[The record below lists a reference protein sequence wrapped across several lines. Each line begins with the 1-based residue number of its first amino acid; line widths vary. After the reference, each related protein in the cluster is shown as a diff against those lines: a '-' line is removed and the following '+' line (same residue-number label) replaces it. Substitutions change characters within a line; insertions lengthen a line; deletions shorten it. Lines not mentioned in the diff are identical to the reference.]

1 MRILTLLFI
10 FTACIFAQNPIYVS
24 EVYSGDS
31 FKGVFVNKTIEV
43 RLWGLDSPEQG
54 QPYAEESFEHLKNMI
69 LSNIVIIYPMGK
81 DPFGREICIATI
93 NKSNINMNLIR
104 NGYAVYHDIGKKD
117 IDFMWQY
124 KELQIEAQYNKLGI
138 WSGGTNIQTPSEFRR
153 QVVNGKNNQKK

>member
-1 MRILTLLFI
+1 
-10 FTACIFAQNPIYVS
+10 
-24 EVYSGDS
+24 VYSGNS
-31 FKGVFVNKTIEV
+31 FKGVFVNKTIDV
-43 RLWGLDSPEQG
+43 RLWGIDSPEQG
-54 QPYAEESFEHLKNMI
+54 QPYAEESFENLKNMI

-117 IDFMWQY
+117 IEYSWQY